1 MDVFIDSQVKF
12 FDMVKGSYEEGVY
25 DNMRNVVS
33 KFVGRNEKEIN
44 RELLKLATYY
54 GFSIN
59 VTNCF
64 SGNEKGTVES
74 AVKWIRNKV
83 FAIRYEFDT
92 FEEAEAYLQKQLV
105 KINEGSSIDEEM
117 KYLKPYRPK
126 YESAHIFYRC
136 YIDAFFWRGGCGQIL
151 GPCGFVKKS
160 VYLIFYDRF

>member
-1 MDVFIDSQVKF
+1 MSSPASGFRWAYLYHNSKMDVFIDSQVKF

-126 YESAHIFYRC
+126 YESAQR
-136 YIDAFFWRGGCGQIL
+136 
-151 GPCGFVKKS
+151 V
-160 VYLIFYDRF
+160 